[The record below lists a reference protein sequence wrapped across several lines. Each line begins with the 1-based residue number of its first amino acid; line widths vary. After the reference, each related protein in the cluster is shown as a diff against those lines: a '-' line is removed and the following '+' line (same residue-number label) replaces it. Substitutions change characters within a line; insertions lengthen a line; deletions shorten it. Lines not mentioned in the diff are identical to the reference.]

1 MSALEEPAEG
11 WTFEALDRAER
22 EMAREEAAELD
33 YQERCAAR
41 AHAEDEWVDQVVAE
55 QEAAAASKAAAAA
68 SKAAA
73 AASAGPA
80 SSAGGASAARRALA
94 NDLRDAHLWNAALHA
109 HGLRLSANGHDGGRG
124 IVAARPFARGEVI
137 LDVAQSVAVPK
148 IESRETLCHHC
159 FAELAQ
165 PLRCSRCGYA
175 RYCDAECQRAAWA
188 THRAECEM
196 LARVRPRLPSPTIL
210 LLARVLHMDM
220 REASLTPALLPI
232 HECDTDPFNP
242 PHPPPC
248 ITTMCVLLNLS
259 RRAPKHPSRPKHS

>member
-41 AHAEDEWVDQVVAE
+41 AHAEDEGVDQVVAE
-55 QEAAAASKAAAAA
+55 QEAAAA

-109 HGLRLSANGHDGGRG
+109 HGLRLSANGHGGGRG

-165 PLRCSRCGYA
+165 PLRC
-175 RYCDAECQRAAWA
+175 
-188 THRAECEM
+188 
-196 LARVRPRLPSPTIL
+196 
-210 LLARVLHMDM
+210 
-220 REASLTPALLPI
+220 
-232 HECDTDPFNP
+232 
-242 PHPPPC
+242 
-248 ITTMCVLLNLS
+248 
-259 RRAPKHPSRPKHS
+259 